1 MKKTIFLILFLGAAI
16 LFSSCTN
23 NEKKAREL
31 MYKYMEQ
38 ADLGIERSDVRMCE
52 MTIEAM
58 EAILKTEDDAEFMR
72 ALIFWNGDSEEFAEF
87 KEEVKKSQ
95 KKFGLELEML
105 ETKTRNLGDIIDKR
119 ARRLDVR

>member
-1 MKKTIFLILFLGAAI
+1 M
-16 LFSSCTN
+16 LFSSCAN

-72 ALIFWNGDSEEFAEF
+72 ALIFWNGDSEEYAKF
-87 KEEVKKSQ
+87 KEEYKKTN